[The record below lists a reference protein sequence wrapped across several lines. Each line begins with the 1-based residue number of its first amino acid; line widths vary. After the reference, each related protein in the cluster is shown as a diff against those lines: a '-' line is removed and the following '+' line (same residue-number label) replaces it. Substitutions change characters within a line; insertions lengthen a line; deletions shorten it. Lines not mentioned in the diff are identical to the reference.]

1 MYMIKGIFFDVDGTI
16 FSHKTHTISSAIKE
30 AIKDLQSKDIK
41 VFLATGRSY
50 NELETMGVLDMPYD
64 GYALMNGQLVLN
76 HDFDAIYEN
85 PIEKHDNEV
94 LVKAFEDK
102 LFPIII
108 IEKKDIYINYV
119 DEHVINIENSISS
132 KPPRID
138 HYSGNKVYQFMAY
151 TKNIKAV
158 YSLDLP
164 NSKLINWFDEA
175 FDIINA
181 NGDKTMGIKA
191 LCDYY
196 DISLDETMAF
206 GDGENDATM
215 LEYAG
220 IGVAMG
226 NGHPKTKA
234 IADYV
239 TDGIDDDGVI
249 SALKYFKL
257 IGE

>member
-1 MYMIKGIFFDVDGTI
+1 
-16 FSHKTHTISSAIKE
+16 
-30 AIKDLQSKDIK
+30 
-41 VFLATGRSY
+41 
-50 NELETMGVLDMPYD
+50 
-64 GYALMNGQLVLN
+64 
-76 HDFDAIYEN
+76 
-85 PIEKHDNEV
+85 
-94 LVKAFEDK
+94 
-102 LFPIII
+102 
-108 IEKKDIYINYV
+108 
-119 DEHVINIENSISS
+119 
-132 KPPRID
+132 
-138 HYSGNKVYQFMAY
+138 MAY

-181 NGDKTMGIKA
+181 NGDKTTGIKA

-226 NGHPKTKA
+226 NGHPKTKD

-249 SALKYFKL
+249 SALKHFKL